1 MGHLEIKGFEMNHN
15 MERSETGMDKS
26 IFNKFDMIISGH
38 FHKKSDD
45 GSYILFGY
53 DPYQIYW
60 NDDK

>member
-1 MGHLEIKGFEMNHN
+1 
-15 MERSETGMDKS
+15 MDKS
-26 IFNKFDMIISGH
+26 IFNKFDMIPSGH

-45 GSYILFGY
+45 GPYILFGY